1 MEISPIDKPDAATV
15 SCPRCRV
22 VLSEDPRP
30 GNEERTCHICGAD
43 LRFLVF
49 PRLIRQ
55 PKKEAAAALSQQ
67 GDASCVFYPELKA
80 QYVCE
85 ECGSFLSEKA
95 SVNWGGRQYCMPCL
109 HHLREKKS
117 DTDFQAKTVI
127 HENRALAL
135 TLFLLPLSLFTAPV
149 AIFILLKHRKASASF
164 IPRTRLRWWLALL
177 VAAAITGLWVSIF
190 IVWASLIARE
200 FS

>member
-1 MEISPIDKPDAATV
+1 
-15 SCPRCRV
+15 
-22 VLSEDPRP
+22 
-30 GNEERTCHICGAD
+30 
-43 LRFLVF
+43 
-49 PRLIRQ
+49 
-55 PKKEAAAALSQQ
+55 
-67 GDASCVFYPELKA
+67 
-80 QYVCE
+80 
-85 ECGSFLSEKA
+85 
-95 SVNWGGRQYCMPCL
+95 MPCL